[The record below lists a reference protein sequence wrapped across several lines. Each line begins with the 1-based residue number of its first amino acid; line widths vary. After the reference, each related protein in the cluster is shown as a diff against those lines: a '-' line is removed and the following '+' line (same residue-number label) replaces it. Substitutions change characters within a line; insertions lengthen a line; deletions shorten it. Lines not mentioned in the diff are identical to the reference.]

1 MLGAMVAV
9 RCPQEFADII
19 LRGAAYGSLAAA
31 AGWLS
36 VAALG
41 P

>member
-19 LRGAAYGSLAAA
+19 LRAGGLLGA
-31 AGWLS
+31 
-36 VAALG
+36 
-41 P
+41 